1 MMAVAIVIAAAA
13 VPATGFA
20 AVPRAAASTEGKG
33 GPRVIIDTDLSRWWD
48 DASTIG
54 LANVLHRESTSS
66 WPSGEVTRF
75 PDS

>member
-1 MMAVAIVIAAAA
+1 MIAAAIVIAAAV

-20 AVPRAAASTEGKG
+20 SVPRDAATRDGKA

-54 LANVLHRESTSS
+54 MANVLHRRGKMRILSLIHI
-66 WPSGEVTRF
+66 
-75 PDS
+75 